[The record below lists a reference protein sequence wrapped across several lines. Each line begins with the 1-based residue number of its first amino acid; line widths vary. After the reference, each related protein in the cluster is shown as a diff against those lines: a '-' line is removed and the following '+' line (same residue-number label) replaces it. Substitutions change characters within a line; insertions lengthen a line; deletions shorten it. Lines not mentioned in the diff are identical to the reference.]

1 VINTLEKIK
10 IFFCPHRS

>member
-10 IFFCPHRS
+10 IFFCSHRS